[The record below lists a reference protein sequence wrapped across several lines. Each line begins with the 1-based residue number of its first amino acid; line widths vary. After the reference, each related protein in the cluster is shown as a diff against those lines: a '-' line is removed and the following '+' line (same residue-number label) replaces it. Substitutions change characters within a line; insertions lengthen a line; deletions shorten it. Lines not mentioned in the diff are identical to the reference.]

1 MENNYMSTWK
11 KSSIRIG
18 TPTNLIAALT
28 AFLPVLYLCMK
39 YSCWPPIET
48 VLAAWGMAVVS
59 YGAFYIVEPVS
70 YYAALG
76 LSGT

>member
-39 YSCWPPIET
+39 YSCWPPHRNRSRSMGHGYCI
-48 VLAAWGMAVVS
+48 L
-59 YGAFYIVEPVS
+59 
-70 YYAALG
+70 
-76 LSGT
+76 